1 MEFNIELSKDGYKI
15 VKVSLH
21 GKTQYIGSKY
31 NEENEIN
38 KFLHSYEPYGINDN
52 YIVFGLCCGEH
63 IKKLLEKIGPKSKVL
78 IIEVNKNL
86 IKYWE
91 MSQELK
97 AIFIDPRIIIAK
109 EKEDIYKF
117 FNNYITEINVNNI
130 KVGFYSRYE
139 NIYKD
144 ELKEVYESIRNEVT
158 RITSN
163 RNIKL
168 HYGEVW
174 FDLLLK
180 NLPYIS
186 KGIPVNDLKNQ
197 YKDVPAIIVSAGPSL
212 NKNIHEL
219 HNVKSSLILSG
230 GRTLRALMERNI
242 KLDFICAVDPLEE
255 SYKLVQGYIDKAKCP
270 LVFYEGT
277 NDKIVREHKKEK
289 IFSTNSEFINKVYK
303 KHIQSLSS
311 GGSVAHSMTLLAAY
325 MGCSPIIFVGQDL
338 AYTGEQGHAKCA
350 EDSFRKVTFEDYKKT
365 DDIYVKDINGNE
377 VRTSIT
383 LNRFRVALEN
393 IISLFPNIKFINA
406 TEGGVSIRG
415 AENKNLKEVVN
426 EIEREREERN
436 LLKPLPKKEDDKT
449 EELLLQL
456 KKVVR
461 DLKEYMKAYSERE
474 SVVLRF
480 KNQLDRIPIDLTY
493 EEIDYIKTMDYKLEK
508 IIDSLDIIKDWIFK
522 VYYKYEI
529 LEELN
534 ILSSDDFKEAARKN
548 FIKNNRIFC
557 EVKELVENAID
568 KINKAIDNIK

>member
-91 MSQELK
+91 ISQELK
-97 AIFIDPRIIIAK
+97 TIFIDPRIIIAK
-109 EKEDIYKF
+109 GKEDIYKF
-117 FNNYITEINVNNI
+117 FNDYVTEININNI

-139 NIYKD
+139 SIYKD
-144 ELKEVYESIRNEVT
+144 ELKEVYENIKNEVT

-168 HYGEVW
+168 HYGDIW

-219 HNVKSSLILSG
+219 QNVKSSLILSG
-230 GRTLRALMERNI
+230 GRTLKALMERNI

-255 SYKLVQGYIDKAKCP
+255 SYKLVQGYIDKVKCP

-277 NDKIVREHKKEK
+277 NDKIVRDHKKEK
-289 IFSTNSEFINKVYK
+289 IFSTNSQFINKLYK

-311 GGSVAHSMTLLAAY
+311 GGSVAHSMTFLAAY
-325 MGCSPIIFVGQDL
+325 MGCNPIIFVGQDL

-383 LNRFRVALEN
+383 LNSFKIALEN
-393 IISLFPNIKFINA
+393 IISLFPNIKFINS
-406 TEGGVSIRG
+406 TEGGVNIKG
-415 AENKNLKEVVN
+415 AENKNLKEVVE
-426 EIEREREERN
+426 EIEGNERTPVK
-436 LLKPLPKKEDDKT
+436 LLPKKEEDKT
-449 EELLLQL
+449 KELLLQL
-456 KKVVR
+456 RKVIK
-461 DLKEYMKAYSERE
+461 DLEEYKEVYSERE
-474 SVVLRF
+474 IAMLRF
-480 KNQLDRIPIDLTY
+480 KDQLAKIPIELTS
-493 EEIDYIKTMDYKLEK
+493 EEIDQIKKMDYKLEK
-508 IIDSLDIIKDWIFK
+508 IINSLGIIKDRIFK
-522 VYYKYEI
+522 VYYKYET
-529 LEELN
+529 LEEFN
-534 ILSSDDFKEAARKN
+534 ILSSDDFKEATRKS
-548 FIKNNRIFC
+548 FMKNSRIFY
-557 EVKELVENAID
+557 EVKKLAQDAID
-568 KINKAIDNIK
+568 KINVAIDNIK

>member
-1 MEFNIELSKDGYKI
+1 MEFNIELSRDGYKI

-63 IKKLLEKIGPKSKVL
+63 IKKLLEKVGPKSKVL
-78 IIEVNKNL
+78 IIEVNRNL

-117 FNNYITEINVNNI
+117 FNDYVTEINVNNI

-139 NIYKD
+139 SIYKD
-144 ELKEVYESIRNEVT
+144 ELKEVYESIKNEVT

-168 HYGEVW
+168 HYGEIW

-186 KGIPVNDLKNQ
+186 KGVPVNDLKNQ

-219 HNVKSSLILSG
+219 QNVKSSLILSG

-255 SYKLVQGYIDKAKCP
+255 SYKLVQGYIDKTKCP

-277 NDKIVREHKKEK
+277 NDKIVRDHKKEK

-311 GGSVAHSMTLLAAY
+311 GGSVAHSMTFLAAY

-350 EDSFRKVTFEDYKKT
+350 EDFFRGITFQDYKKT

-383 LNRFRVALEN
+383 LNSFRIALEN

-406 TEGGVSIRG
+406 TEGGVNIRG

-426 EIEREREERN
+426 KIEMEERK
-436 LLKPLPKKEDDKT
+436 LVKLLPKKEEDKT

-456 KKVVR
+456 KKVVKG
-461 DLKEYMKAYSERE
+461 LEEYREAYRERE
-474 SVVLRF
+474 AVVLRF
-480 KNQLDRIPIDLTY
+480 KNQLNQIPIDLTSK
-493 EEIDYIKTMDYKLEK
+493 EIDEIKKMDCKLEK
-508 IIDSLDIIKDWIFK
+508 IIDSLDIIKGWIFK
-522 VYYKYEI
+522 VYYKYET
-529 LEELN
+529 LEEFN
-534 ILSSDDFKEAARKN
+534 ILSSDDFKESTRKSL
-548 FIKNNRIFC
+548 IKNNGIFC
-557 EVKELVENAID
+557 EVKELTENAIG
-568 KINKAIDNIK
+568 KINRAIDNIK

>member
-1 MEFNIELSKDGYKI
+1 MEFNIELSRDGYKI

-21 GKTQYIGSKY
+21 EKTQYIGSKY

-63 IKKLLEKIGPKSKVL
+63 IKKLLQKVGPKSKVL

-97 AIFIDPRIIIAK
+97 DIFIDPRIIIAK

-144 ELKEVYESIRNEVT
+144 ELKQVYESIRNEVT

-168 HYGEVW
+168 HYGEIW

-186 KGIPVNDLKNQ
+186 KGVPVNDLKNQ

-219 HNVKSSLILSG
+219 QNVKSSLILSG
-230 GRTLRALMERNI
+230 GRTLRVLMERNI

-255 SYKLVQGYIDKAKCP
+255 SYKLVQGYIDKVKCP

-289 IFSTNSEFINKVYK
+289 IFSTNSEFINRMYK
-303 KHIQSLSS
+303 KRIQSLSS
-311 GGSVAHSMTLLAAY
+311 GGSVAHSMTFLAAY

-383 LNRFRVALEN
+383 LNSFRIALEN

-406 TEGGVSIRG
+406 TEGGVNIKG

-426 EIEREREERN
+426 KIEREERR
-436 LLKPLPKKEDDKT
+436 LVKLLPKKEEDKT

-456 KKVVR
+456 KKVVK
-461 DLKEYMKAYSERE
+461 DLEEYREAYRERE
-474 SVVLRF
+474 AVVVKF
-480 KNQLDRIPIDLTY
+480 KNQLNQVPIDLTSK
-493 EEIDYIKTMDYKLEK
+493 EIDEIKKIDCKLEK
-508 IIDSLDIIKDWIFK
+508 IIDSLDIIKGWLFK
-522 VYYKYEI
+522 VYYKYET
-529 LEELN
+529 LEGFN
-534 ILSSDDFKEAARKN
+534 ILSSDDFKEATRKKI
-548 FIKNNRIFC
+548 IKNNGIFC
-557 EVKELVENAID
+557 EVEELAEDAID
-568 KINKAIDNIK
+568 KINRAIDDIK

>member
-91 MSQELK
+91 ISQELK
-97 AIFIDPRIIIAK
+97 TIFIDPRIIIAK
-109 EKEDIYKF
+109 KKEDIYKF
-117 FNNYITEINVNNI
+117 FNDYVTEININNI

-139 NIYKD
+139 SIYKD
-144 ELKEVYESIRNEVT
+144 ELKEVYENIKNEVT

-168 HYGEVW
+168 HYGDIW

-219 HNVKSSLILSG
+219 QNVKSSLILSG
-230 GRTLRALMERNI
+230 GRTLKALMERNI

-255 SYKLVQGYIDKAKCP
+255 SYKLVQGYIDKVKCP

-277 NDKIVREHKKEK
+277 NDKIVRDHKKEK
-289 IFSTNSEFINKVYK
+289 IFSTNSQFINKLYK

-311 GGSVAHSMTLLAAY
+311 GGSVAHSMTFLAAY
-325 MGCSPIIFVGQDL
+325 MGCNPIIFVGQDL

-383 LNRFRVALEN
+383 LNSFKIALEN

-406 TEGGVSIRG
+406 TEGGVNIRG
-415 AENKNLKEVVN
+415 AENKNLREVVK
-426 EIEREREERN
+426 EIEGNESPLVK
-436 LLKPLPKKEDDKT
+436 LLSKKEEDKT

-456 KKVVR
+456 KKVIK
-461 DLKEYMKAYSERE
+461 DLEEYKEVYSERE
-474 SVVLRF
+474 IAMLRF
-480 KNQLDRIPIDLTY
+480 KDQLAKVPIELTS
-493 EEIDYIKTMDYKLEK
+493 EEIDQIKKMDYKLEK
-508 IIDSLDIIKDWIFK
+508 IINSLGIIKDRIFK
-522 VYYKYEI
+522 VYYKYET
-529 LEELN
+529 LEEFN
-534 ILSSDDFKEAARKN
+534 ILSSDDLKDATRKS
-548 FIKNNRIFC
+548 FMKNSIIFH
-557 EVKELVENAID
+557 EVKELAQDTID
-568 KINKAIDNIK
+568 KINLSIDNIK